1 MGARPADLRT
11 RYHRLTAALTGYRRA
26 RLCVGTLP
34 VITRCV
40 RTIRTTAPYSVPV
53 TLNNSFALNGN
64 LDCVTLRSS
73 EEVIRAMS
81 SQTENPDTTSPSSE
95 VPVRQEMSGGREW
108 WTDALAE
115 TYCEMDPQWESRQ
128 GHFIAELST
137 REFGDLS
144 LSTVRAHAHSVL
156 RTPAMIG
163 DTDSE
168 DYFLCAV
175 TGGPGR
181 IEQRG
186 RSIWL
191 DKGAFAVIDAGQPF
205 RFDFPHKFEQI
216 VVRVPRPLLLGRM
229 SERDVDRVMV
239 QPVSAS
245 GGAGVV
251 VSRFLQQLAEL
262 NAAVPDASAAALSMS
277 ALDMIVT
284 ALADTGGAFSPTQ
297 QAHTADLHRAQN
309 LLKTRL
315 HDERLSITE
324 AAAELGISLRYLQ
337 KIFQST
343 GRTPSEWL
351 LQARL
356 ERARMILMSTDITI
370 GDLASRVGFKDIS
383 HFSRSFRNLYGV
395 SPGQYRRR

>member
-1 MGARPADLRT
+1 MST
-11 RYHRLTAALTGYRRA
+11 RDDQGDD
-26 RLCVGTLP
+26 
-34 VITRCV
+34 
-40 RTIRTTAPYSVPV
+40 APD
-53 TLNNSFALNGN
+53 G
-64 LDCVTLRSS
+64 
-73 EEVIRAMS
+73 
-81 SQTENPDTTSPSSE
+81 ENPPPVNTTPA
-95 VPVRQEMSGGREW
+95 RQEMSGGREW

-115 TYCEMDPQWESRQ
+115 TYCEMDPQWESRS
-128 GHFIAELST
+128 GRFEARLST
-137 REFGDLS
+137 RQFGDLS

-181 IEQRG
+181 IEQHD

-191 DKGAFAVIDAGQPF
+191 DKGSFAIIDAGQPF
-205 RFDFPHKFEQI
+205 RFDFPQRFEQI

-229 SERDVDRVMV
+229 SERDVDRVMA
-239 QPVSAS
+239 QPVSAAS
-245 GGAGVV
+245 GAGVV
-251 VSRFLQQLAEL
+251 VSRFLQQLAAL
-262 NAAVPDASAAALSMS
+262 DAAVPDAPAAALSAS

-284 ALADTGGAFSPTQ
+284 ALADTAGTVSPTQ
-297 QAHTADLHRAQN
+297 QAHAADLLRAQN

-315 HDERLSITE
+315 HDENLSITE

-343 GRTPSEWL
+343 GSTPSEWL

-356 ERARMILMSTDITI
+356 ERARTILLSTDITI
-370 GDLASRVGFKDIS
+370 SDLASRVGFKDIS
-383 HFSRSFRNLYGV
+383 HFSRSFRTFYGA